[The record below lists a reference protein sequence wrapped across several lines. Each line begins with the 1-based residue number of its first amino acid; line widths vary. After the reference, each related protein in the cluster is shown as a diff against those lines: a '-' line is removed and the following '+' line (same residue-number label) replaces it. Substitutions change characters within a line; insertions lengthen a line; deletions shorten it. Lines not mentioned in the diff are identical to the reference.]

1 MIIQE
6 KLLKK
11 NIILPSRVYLDYFVI
26 LNMIKDCII
35 AKSVIVYLDQIKNQK
50 KYIFHHVQTKK
61 MFYL

>member
-35 AKSVIVYLDQIKNQK
+35 AKSVIVYLDQIKN
-50 KYIFHHVQTKK
+50 
-61 MFYL
+61 